1 MRTTRILVIDDDVL
15 VREMLARIIVAA
27 DHEVTKAADGSEGL
41 QLFDDG
47 EFDLVITD
55 ILMPEME
62 GIETIQ
68 ELRRRNRET
77 KIIAISGG
85 DRTGNKMY
93 LEMAEKLGADG
104 VLTKPIRQKD
114 LLDKID
120 ALLNA

>member
-1 MRTTRILVIDDDVL
+1 MDTLRILVVDDDAL
-15 VREMLARIIVAA
+15 VREMLARILVAA
-27 DHEVTKAADGSEGL
+27 NHEVTKAADGNEGL
-41 QLFDDG
+41 HLFDG
-47 EFDLVITD
+47 GAFDLVITD

-85 DRTGNKMY
+85 DRSGNKMY
-93 LEMAEKLGADG
+93 LAMAEKLGADG
-104 VLTKPIRQKD
+104 VLAKPIRQKD

-120 ALLNA
+120 SLLSA